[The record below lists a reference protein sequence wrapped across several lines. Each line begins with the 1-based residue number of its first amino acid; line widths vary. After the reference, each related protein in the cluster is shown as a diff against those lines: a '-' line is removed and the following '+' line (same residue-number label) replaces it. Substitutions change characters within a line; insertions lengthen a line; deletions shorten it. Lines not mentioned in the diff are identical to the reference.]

1 MPLLDASE
9 LIGDPDF
16 TRRVEVQRRVLSQ
29 DDKGRAKL
37 TLGPVQ
43 MIDAIVYPAS
53 GSRLVPSPEGTMES
67 GDIMVVTRYR
77 LTEGTGSQDADIVT
91 IDGVGYTVFNT
102 NDFAAFGAGF
112 IVATCRQ
119 NRLNA

>member
-1 MPLLDASE
+1 MPLLDVSE

-16 TRRVEVQRRVLSQ
+16 TRQIIVRRRALANN
-29 DDKGRAKL
+29 DKGRAQL
-37 TLGPVQ
+37 VLGPPQ
-43 MIDAIVYPAS
+43 TIDAIVYPAS

-67 GDIMVVTRYR
+67 GDIMVVTKFR
-77 LTEGTGSQDADIVT
+77 LTEGSGSTDADIVT

-119 NRLNA
+119 NRVNA

>member
-16 TRRVEVQRRVLSQ
+16 TQKIMVQRRLLSE
-29 DDKGRAKL
+29 DDKGRTSAAAS
-37 TLGPVQ
+37 PPFE
-43 MIDAIVYPAS
+43 IEAIVYPAS

-67 GDIMVVTRYR
+67 GDIMVVTKTR
-77 LTEGTGSQDADIVT
+77 LTEGSGQADADIVT
-91 IDGVGYTVFNT
+91 IGGLRYTVFNT
-102 NDFAAFGAGF
+102 NDFSAFGAGF